1 MPKQAKRLQAWTG
14 DRNVVHGLSDAV
26 KLVKANATAKFDESV
41 EIAVNLG
48 VDPRHA
54 DQQVRGV
61 VALPSGTGRDVR
73 VAVIAK
79 DAKAE
84 EATAAGAEVV
94 GAEDLVERIQ
104 GGFMDF
110 DRVIATPDMMAL
122 VGRLGKILGPRGLM
136 PNPRVGTVTPN
147 VGQAVKDAKGGS
159 IEFRVE
165 KSGIVHAGI
174 GKASFTDEAIE
185 TNVKALIDALSKA
198 KPSGAKGVYIKRVSL
213 SSTMGPG
220 FKVDTSSA
228 IEPGQASFRS
238 CLSVPHGR
246 RNEKTTTSTP
256 ARLPL
261 TARLRCGRA
270 RIKPVQEPRAS

>member
-1 MPKQAKRLQAWTG
+1 MIPKRIKAWSG
-14 DRNVVHGLSDAV
+14 DRQALHGLSDAV

-61 VALPSGTGRDVR
+61 VALPSGTGREVR

-84 EATAAGAEVV
+84 EATTAGADVV

-104 GGFMDF
+104 GGFLEF

-147 VGQAVKDAKGGS
+147 VAQAIKDAKGGA

-174 GKASFTDEAIE
+174 GKASFTDEAI
-185 TNVKALIDALSKA
+185 TANVRALMEALAKA
-198 KPSGAKGVYIKRVSL
+198 KPSGAKGVYVRRVSL

-220 FKVDTSSA
+220 FKVDTSTLGA
-228 IEPGQASFRS
+228 
-238 CLSVPHGR
+238 
-246 RNEKTTTSTP
+246 
-256 ARLPL
+256 
-261 TARLRCGRA
+261 
-270 RIKPVQEPRAS
+270 

>member
-1 MPKQAKRLQAWTG
+1 MIPKRIKAWSG
-14 DRNVVHGLSDAV
+14 DRQALHGLSDAV

-48 VDPRHA
+48 VDPRHS

-61 VALPSGTGRDVR
+61 VALPSGTGREVR
-73 VAVIAK
+73 VAVIAR

-84 EATAAGAEVV
+84 EAKTAGADVV

-104 GGFMDF
+104 GGFLEF

-147 VGQAVKDAKGGS
+147 VAQAVKDAKGGA

-174 GKASFTDEAIE
+174 GKASFTDEAI
-185 TNVKALIDALSKA
+185 TANVRALMEALAKA
-198 KPSGAKGVYIKRVSL
+198 KPSGAKGVYVRRVSL

-220 FKVDTSSA
+220 FKVDTGTLGA
-228 IEPGQASFRS
+228 
-238 CLSVPHGR
+238 
-246 RNEKTTTSTP
+246 
-256 ARLPL
+256 
-261 TARLRCGRA
+261 
-270 RIKPVQEPRAS
+270 

>member
-1 MPKQAKRLQAWTG
+1 MTTKRINAWTG
-14 DRNVVHGLSDAV
+14 DRSALHGLPEAV

-48 VDPRHA
+48 VDPRHS

-84 EATAAGAEVV
+84 EAKTAGADVV

-104 GGFMDF
+104 GGFLEF

-147 VGQAVKDAKGGS
+147 VAQAVKDAKGGA

-174 GKASFTDEAIE
+174 GKASFTDEAI
-185 TNVKALIDALSKA
+185 TANVRALMEALAKA
-198 KPSGAKGVYIKRVSL
+198 KPSGAKGGYVRRVSL

-220 FKVDTSSA
+220 FKVDTA
-228 IEPGQASFRS
+228 TLGA
-238 CLSVPHGR
+238 G
-246 RNEKTTTSTP
+246 
-256 ARLPL
+256 
-261 TARLRCGRA
+261 
-270 RIKPVQEPRAS
+270 